1 VIVFLGEELMRK
13 DLHSDPFG
21 VAEAELEA
29 IKKRKEI
36 EKRNA
41 DGLMFRE

>member
-1 VIVFLGEELMRK
+1 VIVSLGEELMRK

-29 IKKRKEI
+29 IKKK
-36 EKRNA
+36 KGN
-41 DGLMFRE
+41 

>member
-29 IKKRKEI
+29 IKKKERKL
-36 EKRNA
+36 KNVT
-41 DGLMFRE
+41 MMV